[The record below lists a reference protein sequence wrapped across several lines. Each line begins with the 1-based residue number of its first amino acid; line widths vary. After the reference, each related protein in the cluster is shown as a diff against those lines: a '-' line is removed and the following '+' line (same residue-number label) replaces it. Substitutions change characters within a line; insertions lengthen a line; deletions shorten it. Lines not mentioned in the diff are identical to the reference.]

1 MKRTF
6 RACDGRKITV
16 TVTPGELLDRIMFC
30 VCVFG
35 MMLAFMV
42 VCVIASGLKFF

>member
-6 RACDGRKITV
+6 RACDGRKV
-16 TVTPGELLDRIMFC
+16 TVEITPGELIDRI
-30 VCVFG
+30 VFYMSVSG
-35 MMLAFMV
+35 LMLAFMV